1 MTEQTKPAPRKRR
14 APAKKPAPKP
24 EAMIP
29 EESIEVIPGE
39 VIEEEQEARP
49 MQVRVIQRSFDETDV
64 ALEHVILGG
73 KEPVVLISFDF
84 KDMFVNLDATKMTL
98 QDLHNLFSTLA
109 EQTKHTPIAS
119 TDTPFV

>member
-14 APAKKPAPKP
+14 APAKKPVPKP
-24 EAMIP
+24 EEA
-29 EESIEVIPGE
+29 VIPGE
-39 VIEEEQEARP
+39 VIKEEESHP

-109 EQTKHTPIAS
+109 EQTKHTPTAS